1 MGFVYLIRNTVNGK
15 CYVGQTMKNKVQ
27 KRWHSYTSPKGG
39 HGVIGRAIKKHGKD
53 KFEFSVICELPNEEL
68 NDREVREIAE
78 RGTLVPKGYNL
89 QAGGDNGPQHEETKR
104 KISLTNTGKPG
115 KIPSAETRAKISA
128 AHKGRNRTEAQK
140 QKMKELNPAAKK
152 VDQYTLEGVFMR
164 TWNSMTDTGIKNV
177 SNYCR
182 GIGRS
187 AGGFLWAYHGQPV
200 RIPEPPPQKTPEE
213 IAADK
218 AKKSVKNKEWRER
231 QELSDWF
238 RRTEEQ
244 KARKLETTRAR
255 LARRKEAGI
264 SEWSLKTPEQKAR
277 KAETDRLRRARLRE
291 DQGKACVINFVE
303 TVT

>member
-78 RGTLVPKGYNL
+78 RGTLVPNGYNL

-104 KISLTNTGKPG
+104 KISLANTGKPG
-115 KIPSAETRAKISA
+115 KIPGPETRAKISA
-128 AHKGRNRTEAQK
+128 ASKGRKRTEEQK
-140 QKMKELNPAAKK
+140 QKMKELNSAAKK
-152 VDQYTLEGVFMR
+152 VDQYTLEGVFIR
-164 TWNSMTDTGIKNV
+164 TWDSMTATGAKRV
-177 SNYCR
+177 SECCR
-182 GIGRS
+182 GKS
-187 AGGFLWAYHGQPV
+187 KTSGGFLWAYHGQPV
-200 RIPEPPPQKTPEE
+200 RIPEPPPKKTPEE
-213 IAADK
+213 IAAAK
-218 AKKSVKNKEWRER
+218 AKKSVQNKEWRER

-238 RRTEEQ
+238 RKTEEQ
-244 KARKLETTRAR
+244 KVRKNAMSRAR

-277 KAETDRLRRARLRE
+277 KAETDRLRRARLRAE
-291 DQGKACVINFVE
+291 SLS
-303 TVT
+303 